1 MTIGQTQWNVGVR
14 LLVPLPRFLRGRK
27 EEKNGEKSTADSE
40 LTDLEELKKKVGVLE
55 EDETGKDLVNQDESD
70 VIYIKSVDL
79 ESLSN
84 IQQVSGELERG
95 NIVIAY
101 IGRMQYGQNRELRRV
116 VDQLRGVCRT
126 IGGDIA
132 QLGQDYIVVT
142 PPFVKIY
149 KKSTSQ
155 P

>member
-1 MTIGQTQWNVGVR
+1 MGVEQR
-14 LLVPLPRFLRGRK
+14 LPFPRFLRGKK
-27 EEKNGEKSTADSE
+27 EERKDDKSTVNSE

-55 EDETGKDLVNQDESD
+55 EDETGKDLIQQDESD
-70 VIYIKSVDL
+70 VIYIKSIDL

-84 IQQVSGELERG
+84 IQQVSGELEKG
-95 NIVIAY
+95 NIVIVY
-101 IGRMQYGQNRELRRV
+101 IGKMQYGQNRELRRV

-149 KKSTSQ
+149 KKSASQ
-155 P
+155 T

>member
-1 MTIGQTQWNVGVR
+1 MGVKRR
-14 LLVPLPRFLRGRK
+14 LPFPRFLRGKK
-27 EEKNGEKSTADSE
+27 EERKDDKSTVNSE

-55 EDETGKDLVNQDESD
+55 EDETGKDLVQQDESD
-70 VIYIKSVDL
+70 IIYIKSIDL
-79 ESLSN
+79 ENLSN
-84 IQQVSGELERG
+84 TQQVSGELEKG
-95 NIVIAY
+95 NIVIVY
-101 IGRMQYGQNRELRRV
+101 IGKMQYGQNRELRRV

-149 KKSTSQ
+149 KKSASQ
-155 P
+155 T

>member
-1 MTIGQTQWNVGVR
+1 MGVK
-14 LLVPLPRFLRGRK
+14 LSLPFPRFLRGRR
-27 EEKNGEKSTADSE
+27 EEKKEDKSTMDSE

-55 EDETGKDLVNQDESD
+55 EDESGKDLVHQDESD
-70 VIYIKSVDL
+70 VIYIKSIDL

-84 IQQVSGELERG
+84 MQQVSGELEKG
-95 NIVIAY
+95 NIVIVY

-116 VDQLRGVCRT
+116 VDQLRGICRT

-149 KKSTSQ
+149 KKSTS
-155 P
+155 